1 MDLSQ
6 GDTGLSTQRRA
17 ESGEEGGMSQ
27 AKIDKLQCILWFELS
42 VLKVVDT
49 GYSVYLQSLKGLS

>member
-6 GDTGLSTQRRA
+6 GDTGLSTLCRA
-17 ESGEEGGMSQ
+17 ERGKEGGRSQ

-42 VLKVVDT
+42 ALKVVDT
-49 GYSVYLQSLKGLS
+49 GYSVYLQSLKVLS

>member
-6 GDTGLSTQRRA
+6 GDTGLSTLCRA
-17 ESGEEGGMSQ
+17 ERGKEGGRSAE
-27 AKIDKLQCILWFELS
+27 AKTDKLQSILWFELS

-49 GYSVYLQSLKGLS
+49 GYWVYLKYQLS